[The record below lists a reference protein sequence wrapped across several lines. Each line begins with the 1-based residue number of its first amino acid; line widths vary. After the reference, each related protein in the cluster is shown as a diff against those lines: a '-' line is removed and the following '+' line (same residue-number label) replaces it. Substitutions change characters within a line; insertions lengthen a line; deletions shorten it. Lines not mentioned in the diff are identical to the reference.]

1 MRRKKT
7 PRVREWLKEL
17 LRDATAGDPMGGL
30 RWTHKT
36 TRNLAA
42 ALTRRGVQVGHVTV
56 ARLLRAQKYSLRSN
70 RKRLGGK
77 KDPYRD
83 RQFRLL
89 GRRRRRFQ
97 RQGWPVISVDTKKKE
112 LVGNFKNSGRSWRC
126 EDRDVLDH
134 DFPTLARGRAYPYGI
149 YDENRNTGYVVIG
162 TTHQT
167 AAFAVRSIRS
177 WWLKVG
183 RHRYPGVSR
192 LAIEADSGGANDNRC
207 WAWKVGLQD
216 LADEFR
222 LTITVGHYPAGTSK
236 WNPIEHR
243 MFNLISAN
251 WAGEP
256 LTSYEVMLKHIRT
269 TRSSTGFRCRASLDK
284 RFYPTKVKVSDEAK
298 ATLRLSCHAVLP
310 NWNYTIRPRKRNG

>member
-1 MRRKKT
+1 MR
-7 PRVREWLKEL
+7 EL
-17 LRDATAGDPMGGL
+17 LKALLQDATAGEPMGGL
-30 RWTHKT
+30 HWTHKT

-42 ALTRRGVQVGHVTV
+42 ALTRRGVPVGHVTV
-56 ARLLRAQKYSLRSN
+56 ARLLRSQKYSLRSN

-77 KDPYRD
+77 KDPCRD

-97 RQGWPVISVDTKKKE
+97 RHGWPIISVDTKKKE
-112 LVGNFKNSGRSWRC
+112 LVGNFKNNGRCWRC

-149 YDENRNTGYVVIG
+149 YDENRNAGYVVIG

-167 AAFAVRSIRS
+167 AAFAVRAIRS
-177 WWLKVG
+177 WWLEVG
-183 RHRYPGVSR
+183 QRRYRRVSR
-192 LAIEADSGGANDNRC
+192 LAIDADSGGANGNRC

-216 LADEFR
+216 LADEFG

-243 MFNLISAN
+243 MFSLISAN

-269 TRSSTGFRCRASLDK
+269 TRSSTGFRCRALLDT
-284 RFYPTKVKVSDEAK
+284 RFYPTKVKVSDDAK
-298 ATLRLSCHAVLP
+298 ATVRLSRHTVLP
-310 NWNYTIRPRKRNG
+310 KWNYTIRPQKRNG

>member
-1 MRRKKT
+1 MQ
-7 PRVREWLKEL
+7 ELLKEL

-36 TRNLAA
+36 TRKLAA
-42 ALTRRGVQVGHVTV
+42 ALRRRGVRTSHVTV
-56 ARLLRAQKYSLRSN
+56 ARLLRAQKYSLRST

-77 KDPYRD
+77 PDPYRD

-97 RQGWPVISVDTKKKE
+97 RRGWPVISVDTKKKE
-112 LVGNFKNSGRSWRC
+112 LVGNFKNGGRAWRC

-134 DFPTLARGRAYPYGI
+134 YNA
-149 YDENRNTGYVVIG
+149 GYVVIG

-167 AAFAVRSIRS
+167 AAFAVRAIRS
-177 WWLKVG
+177 WWLRVG
-183 RHRYPGVSR
+183 RRRYSGASR
-192 LAIEADSGGANDNRC
+192 LAIEADSGGANGNRC
-207 WAWKVGLQD
+207 WAWKLGLQD
-216 LADEFR
+216 MADEFG
-222 LTITVGHYPAGTSK
+222 LTITVGHYPAGASK

-256 LTSYEVMLKHIRT
+256 LTSYELMLKHIRT
-269 TRSSTGFRCRASLDK
+269 TRSSTGFQCRASLDT
-284 RFYPTKVKVSDEAK
+284 RFYPTKIKVSDEAK
-298 ATLRLSCHAVLP
+298 ATVRLSRHIVLP
-310 NWNYTIRPRKRNG
+310 NWNYTIRPRKQNGEVIS

>member
-1 MRRKKT
+1 MR
-7 PRVREWLKEL
+7 ELLNEL

-36 TRNLAA
+36 TRKLAA
-42 ALTRRGVQVGHVTV
+42 ALRRRGVRVGHVTV
-56 ARLLRAQKYSLRSN
+56 SRLMREQKYSLRSN
-70 RKRLGGK
+70 RKRWGGK
-77 KDPYRD
+77 QDPHRD

-97 RQGWPVISVDTKKKE
+97 EQGWPVISVDTKKKE
-112 LVGNFKNSGRSWRC
+112 LVGNFKNGGRSWRR

-134 DFPTLARGRAYPYGI
+134 DFPSLARGRAFPYGI

-167 AAFAVRSIRS
+167 AAFAVRAIRS
-177 WWLKVG
+177 WWLRVG
-183 RHRYPGVSR
+183 RRQYPRASR
-192 LAIEADSGGANDNRC
+192 LAIEADCGGANGNRS

-216 LADEFR
+216 LADEFD
-222 LTITVGHYPAGTSK
+222 LTITVRHYPAGASK

-256 LTSYEVMLKHIRT
+256 LTSYELMLKHLRT
-269 TRSSTGFRCRASLDK
+269 TRSRTGFRCRASLDT
-284 RFYPTKVKVSDEAK
+284 RFYETKVKVSEEAK
-298 ATLRLSCHAVLP
+298 SSVRLLRHTILSK
-310 NWNYTIRPRKRNG
+310 WNYTIRPRNKKRLSYF

>member
-1 MRRKKT
+1 MR
-7 PRVREWLKEL
+7 ELLKEL
-17 LRDATAGDPMGGL
+17 LRDATVGDPMGGL

-42 ALTRRGVQVGHVTV
+42 ALQRRGVQVEHVTV
-56 ARLLRAQKYSLRSN
+56 ARLLRAMKYSLRSN

-77 KDPYRD
+77 KDPHRD

-97 RQGWPVISVDTKKKE
+97 RQGWPIISVDTKKKE
-112 LVGNFKNSGRSWRC
+112 LVGNFKNGGRSWRC

-134 DFPTLARGRAYPYGI
+134 DFPTLARGRAYPYGV
-149 YDENRNTGYVVIG
+149 YDENHNVGYIVIG

-177 WWLKVG
+177 WWLRVG
-183 RHRYPGVSR
+183 RRRYPRASR
-192 LAIEADSGGANDNRC
+192 LAIEADSGGANGNRS
-207 WAWKVGLQD
+207 WAWKVGLQE
-216 LADEFR
+216 LADEFN

-236 WNPIEHR
+236 WNPIEHH
-243 MFNLISAN
+243 MFNLISNN

-256 LTSYEVMLKHIRT
+256 LTSYEVMLKHIRS
-269 TRSSTGFRCRASLDK
+269 TRSRTGFHCRASLDW
-284 RFYPTKVKVSDEAK
+284 RFYQTKLKVPEEAK
-298 ATLRLSCHAVLP
+298 LSVRLLRHAILP
-310 NWNYTIRPRKRNG
+310 QWNYTVCPRTRNG

>member
-1 MRRKKT
+1 MQ
-7 PRVREWLKEL
+7 ELLKGL

-56 ARLLRAQKYSLRSN
+56 ARLLRAQKYSLQSN

-112 LVGNFKNSGRSWRC
+112 LIGDFKNNGRCWRC
-126 EDRDVLDH
+126 EDRNVLDH

-149 YDENRNTGYVVIG
+149 YDENRNAGYVVIG

-167 AAFAVRSIRS
+167 AAFAVRAIRS

-183 RHRYPGVSR
+183 RRQYPGVSR
-192 LAIEADSGGANDNRC
+192 LAIEADSGGANGNRC

-216 LADEFR
+216 LADEFG
-222 LTITVGHYPAGTSK
+222 LTITVGHYPAGASK

-256 LTSYEVMLKHIRT
+256 LTSYEVMLKHIRA
-269 TRSSTGFRCRASLDK
+269 TRSSTGFRCRASLDT
-284 RFYPTKVKVSDEAK
+284 RFYPTKVKVSDDAK
-298 ATLRLSCHAVLP
+298 ATMRLSRHTVLP